1 MFVFAFHKCCL
12 TSIMK
17 YLMAGFS
24 HCQQFV
30 FHALMFPRVI
40 FFQFFITCYYIACVC
55 MSMLMLLCVIKLLF
69 ILLCAELHT

>member
-40 FFQFFITCYYIACVC
+40 FFQFFYHVLLYCLC
-55 MSMLMLLCVIKLLF
+55 MYEYVNAVMCN
-69 ILLCAELHT
+69 

>member
-40 FFQFFITCYYIACVC
+40 FFSFLSRAI
-55 MSMLMLLCVIKLLF
+55 
-69 ILLCAELHT
+69 ILLVYV